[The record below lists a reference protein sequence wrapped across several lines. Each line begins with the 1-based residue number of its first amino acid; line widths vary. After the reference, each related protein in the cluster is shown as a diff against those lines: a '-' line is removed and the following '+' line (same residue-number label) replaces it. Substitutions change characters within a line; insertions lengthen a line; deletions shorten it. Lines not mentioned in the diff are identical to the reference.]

1 MSKFKKI
8 VLRPTQYVPDNAFY
22 VDVQI
27 NVDSKGVFSC
37 LVPAHLKPSLQQKAR
52 KLDNESV
59 VTVEYDEIKH
69 IKNANYEKLLLDLQL
84 LHDAHS
90 HPAITKKLVI
100 AYQVSSDVAYAID
113 AQLNIHKTNVEQGV
127 DWSEFSNDDKLK
139 ETIFNNGLYGLNLA
153 AKVYVQVT
161 KQYGETKEVKYE
173 LPSKHTELLTPSIE
187 SLNSWCGIKIEPNE
201 RRSCVKVVDYTEETA
216 KFFDDMLYWM
226 VSVSDK
232 LQRFFSKPN
241 HIELINSGLNKAN
254 LLGQEID

>member
-1 MSKFKKI
+1 MPKFKKI
-8 VLRPTQYVPDNAFY
+8 VLRPTQYVPDDAFY

-27 NVDSKGVFSC
+27 NIDSKGVFSC
-37 LVPAHLKPSLQQKAR
+37 LVPAHLKPSLQQKSR
-52 KLDNESV
+52 KLDNESL

-84 LHDAHS
+84 LHDAYS

-100 AYQVSSDVAYAID
+100 AYQVSSDVAYAVD

-173 LPSKHTELLTPSIE
+173 LPSKHTELLTPAIE

-241 HIELINSGLNKAN
+241 HMELINDGLDNAN
-254 LLGQEID
+254 LLGNLKS

>member
-1 MSKFKKI
+1 MPKFKKI
-8 VLRPTQYVPDNAFY
+8 VLRPTQYVPNDAFY

-37 LVPAHLKPSLQQKAR
+37 LVPAHLKPSLQNKPH
-52 KLDNESV
+52 KLENESV

-69 IKNANYEKLLLDLQL
+69 IKNPNYEKLLLDLQL
-84 LHDAHS
+84 LHDAYS
-90 HPAITKKLVI
+90 HPAINKKLVI

-113 AQLNIHKTNVEQGV
+113 EQLEIHKTVSAHGLS
-127 DWSEFSNDDKLK
+127 WSEFSNDDKLK
-139 ETIFNNGLYGLNLA
+139 ETIFNNGLYGLNIA

-173 LPSKHTELLTPSIE
+173 LPSEHTELLTPAIE
-187 SLNSWCGIKIEPNE
+187 SLNSWCGIKLEPNE
-201 RRSCVKVVDYTEETA
+201 RRGCVTVVDYTEETA
-216 KFFDDMLYWM
+216 KFFDEMLYWM
-226 VSVSDK
+226 VSMSDK

-241 HIELINSGLNKAN
+241 HIELINSGLNKAY

>member
-1 MSKFKKI
+1 MKKFKKI
-8 VLRPTQYVPDNAFY
+8 VLRPTQYVPDDAFY

-27 NVDSKGVFSC
+27 NIDSKGVFSC
-37 LVPAHLKPSLQQKAR
+37 LVPAHLKPSLQNKAR
-52 KLDNESV
+52 KLDNESI
-59 VTVEYDEIKH
+59 VTVENDEIKH
-69 IKNANYEKLLLDLQL
+69 ITNANYEKLLLDLQL
-84 LHDAHS
+84 LHDGYS

-100 AYQVSSDVAYAID
+100 AYQVSSDVAYAVD

-161 KQYGETKEVKYE
+161 KQYGDTKEVKYE
-173 LPSKHTELLTPSIE
+173 LPSKHTELLTPAIE
-187 SLNSWCGIKIEPNE
+187 SLNSWCGVKLEPND
-201 RRSCVKVVDYTEETA
+201 RRGNVEVVDYTEETA

>member
-1 MSKFKKI
+1 MPKFKKI
-8 VLRPTQYVPDNAFY
+8 VLRPTQYVPNDAFY

-37 LVPAHLKPSLQQKAR
+37 LVPAHLKPSLQNKPR
-52 KLDNESV
+52 KLDNESL

-84 LHDAHS
+84 LHDAYS

-161 KQYGETKEVKYE
+161 MQYGDTKDVKYE
-173 LPSKHTELLTPSIE
+173 LPSEHTELLTPAIE
-187 SLNSWCGIKIEPNE
+187 SLNSWCGIKLEPNE
-201 RRSCVKVVDYTEETA
+201 RLGCVNVVDYTEETA
-216 KFFDDMLYWM
+216 KFFDEMLYWM
-226 VSVSDK
+226 VSMSDK

-241 HIELINSGLNKAN
+241 HIEIINSGLNNAN
-254 LLGQEID
+254 FLGQVID

>member
-84 LHDAHS
+84 LHDAYS

>member
-1 MSKFKKI
+1 MPKFKKI

-37 LVPAHLKPSLQQKAR
+37 LVPAHLKPSLQNKAR

-69 IKNANYEKLLLDLQL
+69 IKNPNYEKLLLDLQL
-84 LHDAHS
+84 LHDAYS
-90 HPAITKKLVI
+90 HPAINKKLVI
-100 AYQVSSDVAYAID
+100 AYQVSSDVAYAVD
-113 AQLNIHKTNVEQGV
+113 DKLNIHKTNVEQGV

-161 KQYGETKEVKYE
+161 KQYGDTKEVKYE
-173 LPSKHTELLTPSIE
+173 LPSKHTELLTPAIE
-187 SLNSWCGIKIEPNE
+187 SLNSWCGVKLEPND
-201 RRSCVKVVDYTEETA
+201 RRGNVEVVDYTEETA

>member
-1 MSKFKKI
+1 MPKFKKI
-8 VLRPTQYVPDNAFY
+8 VLRPTQYVPDDGFY

-37 LVPAHLKPSLQQKAR
+37 LVPAHLKPSLQNKAR
-52 KLDNESV
+52 KLDNESL

-84 LHDAHS
+84 LHDAYS

-161 KQYGETKEVKYE
+161 MQYGDTKEVKYE
-173 LPSKHTELLTPSIE
+173 LPSKHTELLTPAIE
-187 SLNSWCGIKIEPNE
+187 SLNSWCGVKLEPND
-201 RRSCVKVVDYTEETA
+201 RRGHVKVVDYTEETA

-226 VSVSDK
+226 VSMSDK

-254 LLGQEID
+254 LLGQEIN